1 VKIFSLLIGLTL
13 GLRALH
19 AQQSNPVVVK
29 QVVSTSVNSSGQPI
43 ILPRGYA
50 QVTVSIYD
58 IPAGANLP
66 EHQHPFPRYGYV
78 LAGNL
83 RVMNTETAKQ
93 QDYKPGDFILEAVGQ
108 WHKATAIGTEAV
120 KLLVIDIVEPGIT
133 NTILKP

>member
-1 VKIFSLLIGLTL
+1 MM
-13 GLRALH
+13 
-19 AQQSNPVVVK
+19 K

-43 ILPRGYA
+43 ILPQGEA

-66 EHQHPFPRYGYV
+66 EHRHPFPRYGYV

-83 RVMNTETAKQ
+83 RVMNTDTAME

-108 WHKATAIGTEAV
+108 WHKATAVGTGPV
-120 KLLVIDIVEPGIT
+120 RLLVIDMVEQGKT
-133 NTILKP
+133 NNTILKK